1 MSNHDRLNAV
11 AQMSERDEQVNHWF
25 DQCQR
30 LRSLLMAALPYVDAS
45 ERSYARRLTW
55 AILHPNDPRATA
67 LHVAGGNCPEE
78 TTRAA

>member
-1 MSNHDRLNAV
+1 MSVSAEYRNGDVSLPQDV
-11 AQMSERDEQVNHWF
+11 AEI
-25 DQCQR
+25 QR
-30 LRSLLMAALPYVDAS
+30 LRSLLIAALPYVDAS